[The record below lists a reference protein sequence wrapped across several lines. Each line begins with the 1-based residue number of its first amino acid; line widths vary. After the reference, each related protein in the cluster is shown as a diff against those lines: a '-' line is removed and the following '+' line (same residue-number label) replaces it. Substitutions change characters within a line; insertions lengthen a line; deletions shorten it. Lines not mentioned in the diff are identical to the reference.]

1 MGVRD
6 ERWQAASTL
15 GVQGIE
21 LRSRLVG
28 AGVWRRRRA
37 PRSGAERTESTC
49 GGEEPLH
56 RAGDGVPAAH
66 FVRGPYFRARLSL
79 RSLCHLSW
87 SYETRVVSV

>member
-56 RAGDGVPAAH
+56 RGRATGCPLH
-66 FVRGPYFRARLSL
+66 FVRGPLFSRASPCVRCAIY
-79 RSLCHLSW
+79 RG
-87 SYETRVVSV
+87 YETRVVSV